1 MEEFKMTADIESKA
15 EFEAS
20 LHFNKE
26 YDYDRWW
33 ACRCCFIAG
42 TKALSAIGEGNLD
55 SVPDLSTATE
65 EEKETLVRGTMEAVA
80 KPLLATYVTLG
91 LKTHMVAGVVNEATG
106 ELYEISFKKMP
117 LPNPSSLNTNK

>member
-1 MEEFKMTADIESKA
+1 MNTEMELRISEIIGNIINGNTHPYTAKIDLIKLFDE
-15 EFEAS
+15 
-20 LHFNKE
+20 
-26 YDYDRWW
+26 
-33 ACRCCFIAG
+33 
-42 TKALSAIGEGNLD
+42 ALSAIPEVNLD

-80 KPLLATYVTLG
+80 KPLLGTYVMLG

-117 LPNPSSLNTNK
+117 LPNPPEIIK